1 MTVTVRK
8 LLDDPMLGLR
18 VAAGARGLD
27 RPIVTA
33 ELNRPSLEL
42 TGYFKEFR
50 SERIQILGVGE
61 LTYLKEHSASAEVG
75 LHLCRILSGDVPCA
89 IITNGHEPSASML
102 GRAEVVSIP
111 ILTCA
116 HGTTKLYKRLWENL
130 EHDFAPETTLHGV
143 LMEIHDIGV
152 LIQGKSSVGKSE
164 CGLDLVRRGFQLVAD
179 DYVTIKCLNDSIL
192 IGRGSNMLPFHIEAR
207 GLGIIDVS
215 RLFGAMAIRRD
226 ERVAMVIT
234 LVEWEDTVEYDRTG
248 LSEETVT
255 ILDVPVPHV
264 KIPVKPGRSVGT
276 LVEVA
281 ALNQKLKS
289 MGVNTARLMEQRI
302 AQELA
307 REASDS

>member
-27 RPIVTA
+27 RPIVTG

-61 LTYLKEHSASAEVG
+61 LSYLEEHGESAAIAER
-75 LHLCRILSGDVPCA
+75 LCRILSGDVPCA
-89 IITNGHEPSASML
+89 IITNGHEPSAPMRQ
-102 GRAEVVSIP
+102 RAEQVSIP

-116 HGTTKLYKRLWENL
+116 LGTTKLYKRLWENL

-192 IGRGSNMLPFHIEAR
+192 IGRGSSMLPFHIEAR

-255 ILDVPVPHV
+255 ILDVPLPHV

-307 REASDS
+307 REQPGC